1 MPLPT
6 RHVVPSN
13 VARKYPPRRHGLE
26 YAEHFYQLPGGPNH
40 VTKKPARY
48 SSIDGDSDIKN
59 GSLNYDGERNNTDL
73 VNSREEASNR
83 ILANMI
89 RQIASLSIHA
99 HGVFGKKFMISK
111 HKNILCF
118 DYNLEY

>member
-6 RHVVPSN
+6 RHIVPSN
-13 VARKYPPRRHGLE
+13 VARKYPSRKHGQE
-26 YAEHFYQLPGGPNH
+26 YADFFYTLPGGPNDA
-40 VTKKPARY
+40 KKTPARY
-48 SSIDGDSDIKN
+48 SSVDGAIDSNSDAKSYDSEKT
-59 GSLNYDGERNNTDL
+59 NTDL

-99 HGVFGKKFMISK
+99 HGVLGKSQT
-111 HKNILCF
+111 H
-118 DYNLEY
+118 